1 MKKIITAIGNE
12 KLNTELRNIE
22 NIEVKE
28 KDICYK
34 EGILEYLEH
43 DSDIDIIIIS
53 EKLLDEELDIYME
66 KINKYEMQ
74 IYLIVD
80 KKHYMED
87 FEKYKDVRLFKVEN
101 DIISVFKENLGLN
114 ENEFYSNNFSNN
126 KRVISILG
134 NYGVGKTVFCSLL
147 GKVLSKNNKVL
158 LINFDIFSDNLKFL
172 FDIKTRIQS
181 YEVSS
186 LINKAS
192 KNLYVLNG
200 LKYIFNEE
208 NKIDAFKVKDLIENL
223 KKDFEYILID
233 TSSEVALKFVKTIF
247 PSCDYNLFLVEANYL
262 ELKKA
267 EELLEIY
274 TLDFGLLKEKTGIFI
289 NKYNIGSIDV
299 DIVKNIFS
307 EFEYLG
313 KIKYSPQINSYI
325 NTFTRNNVKID
336 DITKFKKYLKGVKS
350 NG

>member
-12 KLNTELRNIE
+12 ILNNKLRNIDCV
-22 NIEVKE
+22 EVKE
-28 KDICYK
+28 RDIFYK
-34 EGILEYLEH
+34 EGILEYLEQ
-43 DSDIDIIIIS
+43 DSDVDIIIIN
-53 EKLLDEELDIYME
+53 EVLLNDELELYME
-66 KINKYEMQ
+66 KISKYEVQ
-74 IYLIVD
+74 IFLIVN
-80 KKHYMED
+80 KKHYMEEFD
-87 FEKYKDVRLFKVEN
+87 NYKDIRLFKFEN
-101 DIISVFKENLGLN
+101 DIIKAFKNNFEESDDYL
-114 ENEFYSNNFSNN
+114 YNFSNE
-126 KRVISILG
+126 KRVISVLG

-158 LINFDIFSDNLKFL
+158 LINFDIFSDNLKYL
-172 FDIKTRIQS
+172 FDLKSGIQS
-181 YEVSS
+181 YDVSS

-208 NKIDAFKVKDLIENL
+208 NKIDNFKVKELLDNL
-223 KKDFEYILID
+223 KKNFEYILID
-233 TSSEVALKFVKTIF
+233 TTSEVSLKFIKTIF
-247 PSCDYNLFLVEANYL
+247 PNCDYNLFLVEANYL

-289 NKYNIGSIDV
+289 NKYNISSIDE
-299 DIVKNIFS
+299 DIIRNIFS
-307 EFEYLG
+307 DFEYLG

>member
-1 MKKIITAIGNE
+1 MKRIITAIGNE
-12 KLNTELRNIE
+12 ILNNKLRNIDDV
-22 NIEVKE
+22 EVKE
-28 KDICYK
+28 RDIYYK
-34 EGILEYLEH
+34 EGILEYLEQ
-43 DSDIDIIIIS
+43 DSDVDIIIIN
-53 EKLLDEELDIYME
+53 EVLLNDELDLYM
-66 KINKYEMQ
+66 KKLSKYEIQ
-74 IYLIVD
+74 IFLIVN
-80 KKHYMED
+80 KKHYMEEFD
-87 FEKYKDVRLFKVEN
+87 NYKDVRLFKVEN
-101 DIISVFKENLGLN
+101 DIIQLLKNNFEDCDDFSC
-114 ENEFYSNNFSNN
+114 NFSNE

-158 LINFDIFSDNLKFL
+158 LINFDIFSDNLKYL
-172 FDIKTRIQS
+172 FDLKKGIQS
-181 YEVSS
+181 YDVSS

-200 LKYIFNEE
+200 LKYVFNEE
-208 NKIDAFKVKDLIENL
+208 NKIDNFKVKELLDNL
-223 KKDFEYILID
+223 KKSFEYILID
-233 TSSEVALKFVKTIF
+233 TTSEVSLKFIKTIF
-247 PSCDYNLFLVEANYL
+247 PNCDYNLFLVEANYL

-289 NKYNIGSIDV
+289 NKYNISSIDE
-299 DIVKNIFS
+299 DIIRNIFS
-307 EFEYLG
+307 EFDYLG

-336 DITKFKKYLKGVKS
+336 DITKLKKYLKGVKS

>member
-1 MKKIITAIGNE
+1 MKRIITAIGNE
-12 KLNTELRNIE
+12 NLNNKLRNIDDV
-22 NIEVKE
+22 EVKE
-28 KDICYK
+28 RDIYYK
-34 EGILEYLEH
+34 EGILEYLEQ
-43 DSDIDIIIIS
+43 DSDVDIIIIN
-53 EKLLDEELDIYME
+53 EVLLNDELELYME
-66 KINKYEMQ
+66 KINKYEIQ
-74 IYLIVD
+74 IFLIVN
-80 KKHYMED
+80 KKHYMEEFD
-87 FEKYKDVRLFKVEN
+87 NYKDVRLFKVEN
-101 DIISVFKENLGLN
+101 DIIQLLKNNFEDCDNCS
-114 ENEFYSNNFSNN
+114 YNFSNE

-158 LINFDIFSDNLKFL
+158 LINFDIFSDNLKYL
-172 FDIKTRIQS
+172 FDLKNGIQS
-181 YEVSS
+181 YDVSS

-200 LKYIFNEE
+200 LKYVFNEE
-208 NKIDAFKVKDLIENL
+208 NKIDSFKVKELLDNL
-223 KKDFEYILID
+223 KKTFEYILID
-233 TSSEVALKFVKTIF
+233 TTSEVSLKFIKTIF
-247 PSCDYNLFLVEANYL
+247 PNCDYNLFLVEANYL

-289 NKYNIGSIDV
+289 NKYNISSIDE
-299 DIVKNIFS
+299 DIIRNIFS
-307 EFEYLG
+307 EFDYLG